1 MVYVNRILFL
11 VVSTVIMAQTVG
23 QKATDEW
30 LSRPVDD
37 RVFASYLDFFQYDPK
52 LPFNLKTIRAGDQE
66 GIHTEHISF
75 QSTPGVTVTANI
87 SWPVESA
94 PKARAGIILLHGGT
108 APGKDSSYMPVISE
122 LLTRGGFCVLNMDM
136 QYFGERKT
144 GLLTTFTE
152 EEKHDRLYN
161 QPVTYLAFV
170 IQTIKDIRRAADLM
184 IQHAGVSER
193 RLGILA
199 FSRGAMMASIA
210 GGVEKRLKAVVL
222 CYGGHFD
229 TQENRHLA
237 AACPANYIGR
247 ISPRALLMIN
257 GTRDASIVK
266 DTSVDPLFRVAR
278 MPKEIIWEDAGHQL
292 PGQENLSKTLSWL
305 REKLK

>member
-1 MVYVNRILFL
+1 
-11 VVSTVIMAQTVG
+11 
-23 QKATDEW
+23 
-30 LSRPVDD
+30 
-37 RVFASYLDFFQYDPK
+37 
-52 LPFNLKTIRAGDQE
+52 
-66 GIHTEHISF
+66 
-75 QSTPGVTVTANI
+75 
-87 SWPVESA
+87 
-94 PKARAGIILLHGGT
+94 
-108 APGKDSSYMPVISE
+108 MPVLSE
-122 LLTRGGFCVLNMDM
+122 WLTRGGFCVLNMDM

-161 QPVTYLAFV
+161 QPATYLAFV

-184 IQHAGVSER
+184 VQHSGVSEQ
-193 RLGILA
+193 RLGIFA
-199 FSRGAMMASIA
+199 FSRGAMIASIA
-210 GGVEKRLKAVVL
+210 GGVEKRLRAVVL

-229 TQENRHLA
+229 TQENGHLA

-257 GTRDASIVK
+257 GTRDASIIK
-266 DTSVDPLFRVAR
+266 DTSVDPLFRVAK